1 MEWLQSFG
9 TSTAAFIVVIGVL
22 VFVHEFG
29 HYWVALR
36 AGVKVETFSI
46 GFGPTLFGWKNRRG
60 TWWRVAAI
68 PLGGYVKM
76 FGDVDPASV
85 TTDGAAVARLTPE
98 ERAGAFFAK
107 SLGWRAAIV
116 AAGPGINFLFTLV
129 VLLGLYLTVGQP
141 RTLPLIESVMEGKPA
156 AVAGLQ
162 AGDMVTAINGHT
174 VRRFQDI
181 QEFMA
186 LNLGAPV
193 EVTFTRN
200 GETRQ
205 VTVNPVLEELGRHQI
220 GRLGI
225 QGQQQVYER
234 LSPGRA
240 VVESVRDTWGIISG
254 TLVGLTQIITGDRS
268 SKEVGSVLSIAKMS
282 GDMVGG
288 SALDTVVS
296 LLWFMAVLSANLGLI
311 NLFPIPVLD
320 GGHLLFY
327 ALEAIRRKPLSDAA
341 QEYSLRFGLALVLT
355 LTVFA
360 LWNDFRNFGVV
371 DYVAKLIL

>member
-46 GFGPTLFGWKNRRG
+46 GFGPTLFGWRNRRG

-85 TTDGAAVARLTPE
+85 TTDGAVAARLTPE

-107 SLGWRAAIV
+107 TVAQRAAIV

-156 AVAGLQ
+156 AAAGLQ
-162 AGDMVTAINGHT
+162 AGDMVTAINGRT

-186 LNLGAPV
+186 LNLEAPV
-193 EVTFTRN
+193 DVTFERN

-205 VTVNPVLEELGRHQI
+205 VTVHPVIEDVGRHQI

-225 QGQQQVYER
+225 QGQRQAYER

-240 VVESVRDTWGIISG
+240 LVESVRDTWGIISG
-254 TLVGLTQIITGDRS
+254 TFIGLAQIVVGERS
-268 SKEVGSVLSIAKMS
+268 AKEVGSVVSIAKMS

-288 SALDTVVS
+288 GVLDTVVS

-327 ALEAIRRKPLSDAA
+327 AVEAIRRKPLSEVA

-371 DYVAKLIL
+371 DFVTRLVL